1 MKINKQQ
8 LSALSALPDEALWR
22 EIVRMGA
29 EHGIKIPADPPSHEE
44 LMRLR
49 GIIAD
54 PDKLRMSD
62 AIRAVN
68 DYKKKYMK

>member
-8 LSALSALPDEALWR
+8 LAALAALPDEALWQ
-22 EIVRMGA
+22 EIVTMGA
-29 EHGIKIPADPPSHEE
+29 KHGIKIPTEPPSHEE
-44 LMRLR
+44 LLRLR
-49 GIIAD
+49 GIISD